1 MPVSEFSKFFSQER
15 WTWRTQKK
23 KQQALA
29 VIFSDHDVGSPL
41 LPQLIPVFQPILNN
55 YLLHRFPPH
64 MRSVSVG

>member
-41 LPQLIPVFQPILNN
+41 LPQLIPVFNPFSTTIYCTGFHLI
-55 YLLHRFPPH
+55 
-64 MRSVSVG
+64 